1 MKALVVAL
9 TLFVSASAPAQ
20 SISQLFGE
28 HEALVAWHKARA
40 AERGHEGEQA
50 TDALLGEG
58 GRLKILVNPL
68 LAGEGDA
75 PSLARRAFERPDGVP
90 LPDAV
95 VDVLAR
101 RVAGDPATLHTE
113 LQSELDNA
121 FSLLLKRRV
130 DSHRSLVDCI
140 DESASD
146 QGAVIVLAADAVL
159 EAGAD
164 DREGEL
170 VVHLEL
176 RLLRVAVDAFAA
188 GDDQVM
194 PVTAVELLW
203 ADRHAGRAPLGGSD
217 EKAVLDAFEEAVLDA
232 LSTGLVPNL
241 WGDPDLLE
249 VDWFRQREGVL
260 GQTVH
265 DDGPAAAEE
274 DA

>member
-1 MKALVVAL
+1 VKALVVAL
-9 TLFVSASAPAQ
+9 TLFVSVNVPAQ

-28 HEALVAWHKARA
+28 HEPLVGWHKARA
-40 AERGHEGEQA
+40 AELGHEGEQV

-75 PSLARRAFERPDGVP
+75 PSLAREAFERPGGSP
-90 LPDAV
+90 LSDAT
-95 VDVLAR
+95 VDILGR
-101 RVAGDPATLHTE
+101 RVAGDAATLHSVLQAE
-113 LQSELDNA
+113 LQSA
-121 FSLLLKRRV
+121 FGLLLKNRV
-130 DSHRSLVDCI
+130 DSHRSLSDCI
-140 DESASD
+140 DESAND

-159 EAGAD
+159 EGGAD
-164 DREGEL
+164 DPEDEL

-203 ADRHAGRAPLGGSD
+203 ADRHAGRAPLDGSD

-232 LSTGLVPNL
+232 LSSGLVPNL
-241 WGDPDLLE
+241 WGDPELLE

-265 DDGPAAAEE
+265 DDGEVAVEE
-274 DA
+274 DV